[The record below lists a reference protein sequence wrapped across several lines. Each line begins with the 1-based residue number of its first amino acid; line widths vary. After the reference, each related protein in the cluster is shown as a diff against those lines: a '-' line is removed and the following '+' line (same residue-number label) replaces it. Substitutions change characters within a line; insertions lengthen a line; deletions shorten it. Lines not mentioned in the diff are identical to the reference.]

1 MEKTYKECGFVP
13 QNDVYISVP
22 HAQGED
28 SVTNSM
34 LKWSL
39 LADAHHWVA
48 EEDLSKWHR
57 DHLYL

>member
-34 LKWSL
+34 LK
-39 LADAHHWVA
+39 
-48 EEDLSKWHR
+48 
-57 DHLYL
+57 